1 MLRNLLARRTDW
13 TVLVIA
19 CVLSF
24 SLMVLERH
32 EQARV
37 AWFIQH
43 TLLGPFEAA
52 VGWMDSAVGV
62 YWDNQHL
69 RERLTRLQIE
79 TDALRGE
86 RQENARL
93 RELLKLEERHPY
105 SLVASSV
112 VGRSLDRLGGSLTI
126 DKGIADGVDAG
137 RAILTPDGLVG
148 RVERATQHQ
157 ARVLTLLHRD
167 CSVAARIE
175 RSRVDGVMEWEF
187 GTQPVLNLR
196 YVSSQEDVKAGDL
209 VVTSGLGGMFPAGI
223 RIGTVS
229 RVGLDPNGLM
239 KEINVRPAVNFRSLE
254 EILVYLPSSLRGS
267 VPADLFLQEPEP
279 AAPTPAPQPSSPAPS
294 APASPAP
301 QSTPPAAA
309 PGAIVKDTGAPPE
322 RPPQRNAGDSVS
334 SESTGMATP

>member
-13 TVLVIA
+13 TVLLIA

-37 AWFIQH
+37 AWFVQH
-43 TLLGPFEAA
+43 TLLGPFETA
-52 VGWMDSAVGV
+52 VGWVDRAVGI

-69 RERLTRLQIE
+69 RQRLTRLQIE

-93 RELLKLEERHPY
+93 RQLLNLEERHPY

-126 DKGIADGVDAG
+126 DKGIADGIVPG
-137 RAILTPDGLVG
+137 HAILTPDGLVG

-157 ARVLTLLHRD
+157 ARILTLLHRD
-167 CSVAARIE
+167 CAVAARVD
-175 RSRVDGVMEWEF
+175 RSRVDGILQWEF
-187 GTQPVLNLR
+187 GTQPVLNLS
-196 YVSSQEDVKAGDL
+196 YVSSQEDVKVGDL
-209 VVTSGLGGMFPAGI
+209 VVTSGLGGIFPSGI
-223 RIGTVS
+223 RIGTVA
-229 RVGLDPNGLM
+229 RVGLDANGLM
-239 KEINVRPAVNFRSLE
+239 KEISVRPAVDFRTLE

-267 VPADLFLQEPEP
+267 VPADIFLRQEQETTATAPAPITPVPPAPAETP
-279 AAPTPAPQPSSPAPS
+279 AATPKTAS
-294 APASPAP
+294 ASP
-301 QSTPPAAA
+301 
-309 PGAIVKDTGAPPE
+309 E
-322 RPPQRNAGDSVS
+322 SVA
-334 SESTGMATP
+334 SESTGVATP